1 MLAGGPG
8 TAATV
13 HSTVPS
19 AAPYEQRPTW
29 QAESQTSHT
38 ILAMLFDAMSMS
50 IAPALLKQLRPSSA
64 MKDEPVGLTT
74 RSLLESSSCDHQQ

>member
-1 MLAGGPG
+1 MLVGGPG
-8 TAATV
+8 TAATA
-13 HSTVPS
+13 HGMVPS